1 MSLKFLN
8 AYHTVLHASDSISW
22 SKLGQMQS
30 WTEMQIWDGREFK
43 EDAAFWKHKT
53 NTELIEKN
61 KAIKIT

>member
-1 MSLKFLN
+1 
-8 AYHTVLHASDSISW
+8 
-22 SKLGQMQS
+22 MQS